1 MVSVEEIK
9 KMDHKTK
16 IRIGLV
22 MGIFCALYWGVWY
35 VPGYA
40 AWNMDILT
48 QLTPNIE
55 ADGFGYDFSY
65 LTTCLFLTGFN
76 AIACAIVLFIWN
88 GALGKLPELKRTTV
102 QFKGASKYF
111 LHTLPRPTSVPLS
124 QPSQDCCTPSSVPPC
139 PSWSLS
145 RRSPSA
151 PTSESPSSSLE
162 ESHFMREVLP
172 PMVSETQ
179 SDSLEESWPL

>member
-1 MVSVEEIK
+1 MDVEALK

-16 IRIGLV
+16 IRIGLI

-40 AWNMDILT
+40 VWNMDILT

-88 GALGKLPELKRTTV
+88 GALGCGFRSEDLHRV
-102 QFKGASKYF
+102 GYAGGCGGAS
-111 LHTLPRPTSVPLS
+111 
-124 QPSQDCCTPSSVPPC
+124 D
-139 PSWSLS
+139 W
-145 RRSPSA
+145 
-151 PTSESPSSSLE
+151 
-162 ESHFMREVLP
+162 
-172 PMVSETQ
+172 
-179 SDSLEESWPL
+179 